1 MYTIFRLGMVSDW
14 LRVSEPVTFDWS
26 DSWQHSLMGAL
37 VSKLQD
43 TRSPGTSEE
52 HDTVTVDMT
61 PLNINTS
68 TPRHIVHLVMASDWS
83 IVNMWPGYWPLIG
96 QLPGVLSTLSC
107 HCVKSYLMSTIHT
120 FSFWI
125 SLLGWWWWV
134 SNLIIF
140 WEPVSGH
147 EITLRLRQ
155 TLLSQTQYKQW
166 SVWPGLINFTESELQ
181 RALTYRLGVKFL
193 VINIYSFW
201 DDISKIPWILV
212 KIDRQNKIHSP
223 TPRLL

>member
-83 IVNMWPGYWPLIG
+83 IVNMWPGYRPLIG

-107 HCVKSYLMSTIHT
+107 HCVKSYLMSTIHA

-125 SLLGWWWWV
+125 SLLDDDDDDECQIWL
-134 SNLIIF
+134 SSENL
-140 WEPVSGH
+140 
-147 EITLRLRQ
+147 
-155 TLLSQTQYKQW
+155 
-166 SVWPGLINFTESELQ
+166 SVVMRSH
-181 RALTYRLGVKFL
+181 
-193 VINIYSFW
+193 W
-201 DDISKIPWILV
+201 DW
-212 KIDRQNKIHSP
+212 DRP
-223 TPRLL
+223 FYPRLNTSNDQSDLV